1 MLCKKYQEQLRW
13 VIYQIYPRSFM
24 DSNGDGIGDLQGIIQ
39 KLDYL
44 KDLGVNAV
52 WICPCYKSPN
62 DDNGYDISDYR
73 DIMDEF
79 GTMEDMDALITALHA
94 RGMKLIMDLVPNHT
108 STSHRWFQESRK
120 GKDNPY
126 SDFYYWFDEIPND
139 WESEFRGSA
148 WEYDPVRGQ
157 YYLHSFAVSQADLNW
172 NNPAVVKAM
181 QDTVDFWIEKGVDGF
196 RIDVI
201 DMISKDFSKEYN
213 GFGPRLHEFIHDL
226 FGREKAAHLFTVGE
240 SDVHDINEMIRHCA
254 ADRGELSTL
263 FLFDHMECG
272 RIDKFTP
279 KQDSLKTLRNH
290 LIHWQQETEKYD
302 LLHSLFTDNHDQPPM
317 ISRIGNDREKRYE
330 AATVMAAMLYLL
342 KGVPFIYQGQ
352 EIGMPAANYD
362 RIDCF
367 DDIESVNTYK
377 EFCKTMTPEEA
388 LRKINFGSRDN
399 ARHPMA
405 WSNGANGGFSTGKPW
420 IALHSRYQEIN
431 VEGDLAADRSVYR
444 FYQAL
449 LALRRSNDAFLNG
462 DLEVISSADDP
473 YFIFARKLG
482 NERWVVVCNFESE
495 QQIKLPFQCEKP
507 SLANLNREAIDGKY
521 ASYECA
527 VAKCIL
533 RSPAATVAVCER
545 PVCGINGRI
554 FIRKFSSGG

>member
-1 MLCKKYQEQLRW
+1 
-13 VIYQIYPRSFM
+13 
-24 DSNGDGIGDLQGIIQ
+24 
-39 KLDYL
+39 
-44 KDLGVNAV
+44 
-52 WICPCYKSPN
+52 
-62 DDNGYDISDYR
+62 
-73 DIMDEF
+73 
-79 GTMEDMDALITALHA
+79 
-94 RGMKLIMDLVPNHT
+94 
-108 STSHRWFQESRK
+108 
-120 GKDNPY
+120 
-126 SDFYYWFDEIPND
+126 
-139 WESEFRGSA
+139 
-148 WEYDPVRGQ
+148 
-157 YYLHSFAVSQADLNW
+157 
-172 NNPAVVKAM
+172 
-181 QDTVDFWIEKGVDGF
+181 
-196 RIDVI
+196 
-201 DMISKDFSKEYN
+201 
-213 GFGPRLHEFIHDL
+213 
-226 FGREKAAHLFTVGE
+226 
-240 SDVHDINEMIRHCA
+240 
-254 ADRGELSTL
+254 
-263 FLFDHMECG
+263 
-272 RIDKFTP
+272 
-279 KQDSLKTLRNH
+279 
-290 LIHWQQETEKYD
+290 
-302 LLHSLFTDNHDQPPM
+302 
-317 ISRIGNDREKRYE
+317 
-330 AATVMAAMLYLL
+330 
-342 KGVPFIYQGQ
+342 
-352 EIGMPAANYD
+352 
-362 RIDCF
+362 
-367 DDIESVNTYK
+367 
-377 EFCKTMTPEEA
+377 MTPEEA

-473 YFIFARKLG
+473 YFIFARKMG